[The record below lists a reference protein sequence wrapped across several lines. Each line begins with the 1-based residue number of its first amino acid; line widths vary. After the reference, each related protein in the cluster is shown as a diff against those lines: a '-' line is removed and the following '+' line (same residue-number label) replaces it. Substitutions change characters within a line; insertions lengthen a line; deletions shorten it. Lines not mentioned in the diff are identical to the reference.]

1 MSSRPNKGKRR
12 PSGAGKGSK
21 EHGDKKAS
29 GATPAADQKAP
40 GATEKKPTSPTSPK
54 SPTSPASPT
63 SPGTSQPPGAQ
74 ASGAGAAAKKQP
86 AAAAPVTKESTMKP
100 AEAKGGLFSKTEP
113 AKTAPSSKPADPPT
127 KTQKDQG
134 APKSPTKASGTAVP
148 PKQPSA
154 AKTAPS
160 QDAKTNQT
168 KQKEPKVTGEKAS
181 GAARKPGAESKTEKP
196 SVAATTSKPAADI
209 KGAKAS
215 AASSKPAAEIKSE
228 KKPVSSGVAVAAVG
242 AAGAV
247 GAAAAVSSKA
257 SIEAKDAKK
266 PVPADA
272 SSAAGIDS
280 ALDEL
285 MGTLEGPEVVPESPK
300 YTGPVITEQATSTKI
315 KKLGE
320 DDSTIPPEYRHLLDG
335 KDSSGTPIKPEETPM
350 TPMGDED
357 LVSALSSDFTCA
369 SSPDKKK
376 QKLEEAK
383 PEECGID
390 NSALDDL
397 MGTLEG
403 PEVNIPKTPEYTGP
417 EITETVTAESLDPL
431 GIRDSTIPP
440 AYRHLLDGKDNG
452 KPLPP
457 PTPET
462 PTTMSD
468 ADLADAFS
476 VDFGSS
482 SYTSVQP
489 ALPGP
494 TETMSDADLADAFS
508 MDFVSSPYDRVK
520 PALPGQIEQSLGEED
535 LVSALSTDFTCSAPT
550 DAKKEKPDEGK
561 IDDSAL
567 DELMGTLEGPEEN
580 IPESPVYTGPIVTEA
595 NTATHIE
602 ELGKREGSIPPKYR
616 HLLDGKDG
624 GKVVPPPKADTVKPM
639 SDAELAD
646 ELSKDFACTA
656 SPTAKPTAPA
666 KPTDTVD
673 KKTPKVASSEEV
685 TTCAKASAVQ
695 SAAAPSKTAAA
706 GTPPSKAPVSSDPLD
721 ALSATL
727 GAGDPKPTEKKP
739 AVDKVKEK
747 TGKEHIDKLG
757 EREDTI
763 PPEYRLE
770 ELKDKDGKPK
780 IPKPEP
786 KPKPLSDTEL
796 ADALSGDFVTSTAT
810 TTQSAPLPAAKKAP
824 VSSDPLDALSATL
837 GAGDPK
843 PTETKPAVDKVKEK
857 TGKEH
862 IDKLGEREDTIP
874 PEYRLEELKDKD
886 GKPIIPKPEPKPK
899 PLSDT
904 ELVDALSGDFVT
916 STATTTQSAPLP
928 AAKDTA
934 KSKGSPSKEV
944 APRCAASTVK
954 KPAPAPAQK
963 DQASADPLDTLAGT
977 LPKGDPSPKDSKPPV
992 DKVKEKTKQE
1002 KGEKLGERED
1012 TINPEYRLTEV
1023 KDKDGKP
1030 MLPKPEAKPKA
1041 MSDDE
1046 LLDALSGDFVTSPSA
1061 KQSAPLSS
1069 AKKDDK
1075 KSVSAEEIVSCS
1087 SASAVHAGAPAPADS
1102 DVQIP
1107 DDAFDL
1113 LSDTLGTREPDPE
1126 ENKPMVDKVKEKATK
1141 EHIDKLGERDDTI
1154 PPEYRELLSGKDKPV
1169 TPAIPEKPKIP
1180 QDDTKAIDAL
1190 SEGFCSSPSPA
1201 PPSQPAKDKSSK
1213 DSAPSKPASKDE
1225 GKGKD
1230 SAKDKVGKDITTT
1243 KSATTD
1249 EVKVKGPEK
1258 TKEQSSSAKKVTDKT
1273 CKS

>member
-462 PTTMSD
+462 PT
-468 ADLADAFS
+468 
-476 VDFGSS
+476 
-482 SYTSVQP
+482 
-489 ALPGP
+489 
-494 TETMSDADLADAFS
+494 
-508 MDFVSSPYDRVK
+508 
-520 PALPGQIEQSLGEED
+520 QSLGEED

>member
-494 TETMSDADLADAFS
+494 TEAMSNADLADALSMDFFSLPYTVVQTSLPGQTETMSDADLADAFS

-796 ADALSGDFVTSTAT
+796 A
-810 TTQSAPLPAAKKAP
+810 
-824 VSSDPLDALSATL
+824 
-837 GAGDPK
+837 
-843 PTETKPAVDKVKEK
+843 
-857 TGKEH
+857 
-862 IDKLGEREDTIP
+862 
-874 PEYRLEELKDKD
+874 
-886 GKPIIPKPEPKPK
+886 
-899 PLSDT
+899 
-904 ELVDALSGDFVT
+904 DALSGDFVT

>member
-494 TETMSDADLADAFS
+494 TEAMSNADLADALSMDFFSLPYTVVQTSLPGQTETMSDADLADAFS

-727 GAGDPKPTEKKP
+727 GAGDPKPTEK
-739 AVDKVKEK
+739 
-747 TGKEHIDKLG
+747 
-757 EREDTI
+757 
-763 PPEYRLE
+763 
-770 ELKDKDGKPK
+770 
-780 IPKPEP
+780 
-786 KPKPLSDTEL
+786 
-796 ADALSGDFVTSTAT
+796 
-810 TTQSAPLPAAKKAP
+810 
-824 VSSDPLDALSATL
+824 
-837 GAGDPK
+837 
-843 PTETKPAVDKVKEK
+843 KPAVDKVKEK

-1249 EVKVKGPEK
+1249 EVK

>member
-1 MSSRPNKGKRR
+1 
-12 PSGAGKGSK
+12 
-21 EHGDKKAS
+21 
-29 GATPAADQKAP
+29 
-40 GATEKKPTSPTSPK
+40 
-54 SPTSPASPT
+54 
-63 SPGTSQPPGAQ
+63 
-74 ASGAGAAAKKQP
+74 
-86 AAAAPVTKESTMKP
+86 MKP

-462 PTTMSD
+462 PT
-468 ADLADAFS
+468 
-476 VDFGSS
+476 
-482 SYTSVQP
+482 
-489 ALPGP
+489 
-494 TETMSDADLADAFS
+494 
-508 MDFVSSPYDRVK
+508 
-520 PALPGQIEQSLGEED
+520 QSLGEED

-1249 EVKVKGPEK
+1249 EVK

>member
-1 MSSRPNKGKRR
+1 M
-12 PSGAGKGSK
+12 
-21 EHGDKKAS
+21 
-29 GATPAADQKAP
+29 
-40 GATEKKPTSPTSPK
+40 
-54 SPTSPASPT
+54 
-63 SPGTSQPPGAQ
+63 
-74 ASGAGAAAKKQP
+74 
-86 AAAAPVTKESTMKP
+86 
-100 AEAKGGLFSKTEP
+100 GGLFSKTEP

-462 PTTMSD
+462 PT
-468 ADLADAFS
+468 
-476 VDFGSS
+476 
-482 SYTSVQP
+482 
-489 ALPGP
+489 
-494 TETMSDADLADAFS
+494 
-508 MDFVSSPYDRVK
+508 
-520 PALPGQIEQSLGEED
+520 QSLGEED

-1249 EVKVKGPEK
+1249 EVK

>member
-1 MSSRPNKGKRR
+1 MAYASWWN
-12 PSGAGKGSK
+12 AT
-21 EHGDKKAS
+21 HGDKKAS

-462 PTTMSD
+462 PT
-468 ADLADAFS
+468 
-476 VDFGSS
+476 
-482 SYTSVQP
+482 
-489 ALPGP
+489 
-494 TETMSDADLADAFS
+494 
-508 MDFVSSPYDRVK
+508 
-520 PALPGQIEQSLGEED
+520 QSLGEED

>member
-462 PTTMSD
+462 PT
-468 ADLADAFS
+468 
-476 VDFGSS
+476 
-482 SYTSVQP
+482 
-489 ALPGP
+489 
-494 TETMSDADLADAFS
+494 
-508 MDFVSSPYDRVK
+508 
-520 PALPGQIEQSLGEED
+520 QSLGEED

-1249 EVKVKGPEK
+1249 EVK

>member
-1 MSSRPNKGKRR
+1 
-12 PSGAGKGSK
+12 
-21 EHGDKKAS
+21 
-29 GATPAADQKAP
+29 
-40 GATEKKPTSPTSPK
+40 
-54 SPTSPASPT
+54 
-63 SPGTSQPPGAQ
+63 
-74 ASGAGAAAKKQP
+74 
-86 AAAAPVTKESTMKP
+86 MKP

-462 PTTMSD
+462 PT
-468 ADLADAFS
+468 
-476 VDFGSS
+476 
-482 SYTSVQP
+482 
-489 ALPGP
+489 
-494 TETMSDADLADAFS
+494 
-508 MDFVSSPYDRVK
+508 
-520 PALPGQIEQSLGEED
+520 QSLGEED

>member
-1 MSSRPNKGKRR
+1 M
-12 PSGAGKGSK
+12 
-21 EHGDKKAS
+21 
-29 GATPAADQKAP
+29 
-40 GATEKKPTSPTSPK
+40 
-54 SPTSPASPT
+54 
-63 SPGTSQPPGAQ
+63 
-74 ASGAGAAAKKQP
+74 
-86 AAAAPVTKESTMKP
+86 
-100 AEAKGGLFSKTEP
+100 GGLFSKTEP

-462 PTTMSD
+462 PT
-468 ADLADAFS
+468 
-476 VDFGSS
+476 
-482 SYTSVQP
+482 
-489 ALPGP
+489 
-494 TETMSDADLADAFS
+494 
-508 MDFVSSPYDRVK
+508 
-520 PALPGQIEQSLGEED
+520 QSLGEED

>member
-494 TETMSDADLADAFS
+494 TEAMSNADLADALSMDFFSLPYTVVQTSLPGQTETMSDADLADAFS

-727 GAGDPKPTEKKP
+727 GAGDPKPTEK
-739 AVDKVKEK
+739 
-747 TGKEHIDKLG
+747 
-757 EREDTI
+757 
-763 PPEYRLE
+763 
-770 ELKDKDGKPK
+770 
-780 IPKPEP
+780 
-786 KPKPLSDTEL
+786 
-796 ADALSGDFVTSTAT
+796 
-810 TTQSAPLPAAKKAP
+810 
-824 VSSDPLDALSATL
+824 
-837 GAGDPK
+837 
-843 PTETKPAVDKVKEK
+843 KPAVDKVKEK